1 MDSSLETDA
10 LVFAQQA
17 EQVLAQLRARLSDE
31 EYRLVRQLRHLEE
44 LATVAACT
52 AAEER
57 LLAAI
62 VAHFPEQALAV
73 QTVIAHV
80 RGTEADCETLQ
91 RRRRGQAGA

>member
-10 LVFAQQA
+10 LMFAQQA
-17 EQVLAQLRARLSDE
+17 EQVLAQLRARLTDE
-31 EYRLVRQLRHLEE
+31 EYRLVWQLRYLEE

-57 LLAAI
+57 LLEVI

-73 QTVIAHV
+73 QAVIAHV
-80 RGTEADCETLQ
+80 RATGADCETLQ
-91 RRRRGQAGA
+91 GRQRGAVDA